1 MDVIILLFGFF
12 LLIKGADYFVDGS
25 SSFAR
30 LLNIPSIIIG
40 LTIVAMGTSAPEAV
54 VSIHAS
60 LNGYND
66 IAISNIIGSNIFNSL
81 IVIGV
86 CAFISQLEID
96 PDIMKRDLLF
106 QIVCAIVLSIMIFD
120 GYLSKKEG
128 LFFLVILCF
137 YMALMIFHS
146 MQQRQDKK
154 MKEMSLLKSIIY
166 LIIGLFALIIGGR
179 KVVVYA
185 CIIAKKIGLSQNI
198 IGLTVISVGT
208 SLPELVTS
216 IVATRKKESGLAL
229 GNAVGSN
236 IFNIVFILGMSS
248 FLSPL
253 TVSFESS
260 LDSYIFIG
268 ISILLYVFA
277 KTGKR
282 ISRHEGLIFIIFYMI
297 YLMYLFL

>member
-277 KTGKR
+277 KTEKR
-282 ISRHEGLIFIIFYMI
+282 ISRHEGLIFIIIYMI